1 MSSSRNVYLT
11 TLPIEQAVER
21 VRVALDRTALVA
33 EELVPASAVTGRV
46 SSRAVHA
53 LFSSP
58 TFHSA
63 AMDGIAVCA
72 ASTFAAREGTP
83 LHLALH
89 GGYIP
94 VNTGNPMP
102 DGMDSVI
109 MIEHVAQVDESTV
122 AIEAPAFPWQHVRR
136 IGEDIVATELL
147 FPRNHAYT
155 AYDVGALLGGGIWD
169 VPVWERIRVRII
181 PTGDEVLDFTER
193 PEPKPGQVVESNS
206 QVLAALA
213 RQMGCIV
220 ERVAPVPDV
229 EDTIVAALE
238 DALASNAHVVIV
250 CAGSS
255 AGSKDFTRAVIER
268 AGEVLVHGIAAM
280 PGKPSLMG
288 VARGKLVVGAPG
300 YPVSAVVCFEELLAP
315 LVAWLGR
322 GEPPLRERVTVEL
335 TRKTPSKLGRVEF
348 LRVSVGAVGETLVAT
363 PLGRGAGNITTLS
376 RAQAV
381 VRIPAASEGLEA
393 GPHKAELLVPRGALS
408 RVLVAV
414 GSHDNTLDLLADELM
429 GLDIP
434 LRLASTHVG
443 SMGGLTA
450 MKNGT
455 AHIAGVHLFDPE
467 SGDYNFPFLEKY
479 LSGVAVEVVNLAI
492 RHQGLIV
499 AKGNPLGIAGVD
511 DLGSGR
517 VRFINRQRG
526 AGTRILL
533 DYHLKQAGIA
543 PERVNGYDKEE
554 FTHMAV
560 AANVLT
566 GTADAGLGIFAAA
579 RALGLDF
586 VPLARERY
594 DLLIPARY
602 ADDPRI
608 AAMRALI
615 GSEAFQARVRGQGG
629 YETTLT
635 SQTMRP
641 GMGLGG
647 QAQG

>member
-1 MSSSRNVYLT
+1 MAAERNVYLT
-11 TLPIEQAVER
+11 TIPIEEAVTRARE
-21 VRVALDRTALVA
+21 ALDRDALVA
-33 EELVPASAVTGRV
+33 EELVPASVVTGRV
-46 SSRAVHA
+46 AARAVHA
-53 LFSSP
+53 RYSSP

-63 AMDGIAVCA
+63 AMDGIAVLA
-72 ASTFAAREGTP
+72 ASTFAAREGKP
-83 LHLALH
+83 LHLTL
-89 GGYIP
+89 GEGYVP
-94 VNTGNPMP
+94 VNTGNPLP
-102 DGMDSVI
+102 SGMDAVV
-109 MIEHVAQVDESTV
+109 MIEHVARVDETTV

-147 FPRNHAYT
+147 FPRNHAYN

-181 PTGDEVLDFTER
+181 PTGDEVLDYTLR
-193 PEPKPGQVVESNS
+193 PVPKPGQVVESNS

-213 RQMGCIV
+213 RQMGCVV

-229 EDTIVAALE
+229 ADSIVAAVE
-238 DALASNAHVVIV
+238 DALASPAHVVIV

-255 AGSKDFTRAVIER
+255 AGSKDFTRTVIER
-268 AGEVLVHGIAAM
+268 AGKVLVHGIAAM
-280 PGKPSLMG
+280 PGKPSLLG

-322 GEPPLRERVTVEL
+322 VDPPAREQVSVAL

-348 LRVSVGAVGETLVAT
+348 LRVSVGAVGETLVGT

-381 VRIPAASEGLEA
+381 VRIPSASEGLEA
-393 GPHKAELLVPRGALS
+393 GPCTAELLAPRGALS
-408 RVLVAV
+408 RILVAV

-429 GLDIP
+429 GLDSP

-450 MKNGT
+450 VKNGT
-455 AHIAGVHLFDPE
+455 AHVAGVHLFDPE
-467 SGDYNFPFLEKY
+467 TGDYNFPFLDKY
-479 LSGVAVEVVNLAI
+479 LPGVEVVVVNLAI

-499 AKGNPLGIAGVD
+499 ARGNPLGIAGVH

-543 PERVNGYDKEE
+543 PDQVDGYDKEE

-566 GTADAGLGIFAAA
+566 GVADAGLGIFAAA
-579 RALGLDF
+579 RALDLDF

-594 DLLIPARY
+594 DLVIPARFA
-602 ADDPRI
+602 ADPKLVAMGELI
-608 AAMRALI
+608 ATR
-615 GSEAFQARVRGQGG
+615 AFQDRVRGQGG

-635 SQTMRP
+635 GQVMLP
-641 GMGLGG
+641 GMGLGE
-647 QAQG
+647 